1 MKKYCALI
9 LAITTTIIH
18 AEPIELDRIV
28 AIVNNEAIT
37 ASELSQELKTVKLQ
51 LREQNT
57 RLPADD
63 LLRGQVL
70 QKLILTHL
78 QLQLAKSNSIVVD
91 DDTLNRAIQ
100 RIAEQNRM
108 TLTEFRAVLEK
119 DNYEFSKFRED
130 IRTEIIMNRLRQ
142 RQVDNRVNI
151 TESEVDQFLAEQRK
165 SGTTDD
171 EYHIAH
177 ILVAVPETASPEDI
191 RNAKDKAQSLLDQ
204 LRNGADF
211 SQLAI
216 GASSGQQA
224 LSGGDLG
231 WRKRGQLPTVFANI
245 VPGMQ
250 KDAVSELIRSPS
262 GFHIIKLLDQ
272 RGGDQHIVTQTHA
285 RHILIRTNELIG
297 DVQAQEQLQQI
308 KQRLIGGDSF
318 ADLARTHSDDKA
330 SAAKGGD
337 LGWSSPGQMVP
348 AFETMMDKL
357 KPGEISE
364 PFESNFG
371 WHIVEVLERRTHDD
385 TAEFQRNNARKQ
397 LIDRK
402 VAEEQELWL
411 RRLRDEAYV
420 DIRLNEKP

>member
-9 LAITTTIIH
+9 LTIVAAMAQ
-18 AEPIELDRIV
+18 AEPVELDRIV

-37 ASELSQELKTVKLQ
+37 ASELTQELKAVKLQ
-51 LREQNT
+51 LREQNA
-57 RLPADD
+57 RLPAEDI
-63 LLRGQVL
+63 LRGQVL

-78 QLQLAKSNSIVVD
+78 QLQLAKSNNIVVD

-100 RIAEQNRM
+100 RIAEQNKM
-108 TLTEFRAVLEK
+108 SLAEFRTVLEK
-119 DNYEFSKFRED
+119 DNYEFGKFRED
-130 IRTEIIMNRLRQ
+130 IRAEIIMNRLRQ
-142 RQVDNRVNI
+142 RQVDNRINI
-151 TESEVDQFLAEQRK
+151 SEDEVDQFLLEQRK
-165 SGTTDD
+165 NGKADD

-177 ILVAVPETASPEDI
+177 ILIAVPESARPEDI

-204 LRNGADF
+204 LRSGADF

-231 WRKRGQLPTVFANI
+231 WRKSGQLPTVFANI
-245 VPGMQ
+245 VPGM
-250 KDAVSELIRSPS
+250 KKGAVSDLIRSPS

-272 RGGDQHIVTQTHA
+272 RSSQQHIVTQTHA

-297 DVQAQEQLQQI
+297 DTQAQERLQQI

-348 AFETMMDKL
+348 AFEAMMDKL

-402 VAEEQELWL
+402 VTEEQELWL
-411 RRLRDEAYV
+411 RRLRDEAYI
-420 DIRLNEKP
+420 DIRLNEKS

>member
-9 LAITTTIIH
+9 LAIATTIAR

-57 RLPADD
+57 RLPSDE

-70 QKLILTHL
+70 QKLVLTHL
-78 QLQLAKSNSIVVD
+78 QLQLARSNNIVVD

-100 RIAEQNRM
+100 RIAEQNKM
-108 TLTEFRAVLEK
+108 TLAEFRAVLEK

-151 TESEVDQFLAEQRK
+151 TEGEVDQFLAEQRK
-165 SGTTDD
+165 SGTNND

-204 LRNGADF
+204 LHSGADF

-231 WRKRGQLPTVFANI
+231 WRKSGQLPTVFANI
-245 VPGMQ
+245 VPNMQ
-250 KDAVSELIRSPS
+250 KGAISELIRSPS
-262 GFHIIKLLDQ
+262 GFHIIKLLEQ
-272 RGGDQHIVTQTHA
+272 RGGEQHIVTQTHA

-297 DVQAQEQLQQI
+297 DAQAQAQLQQI
-308 KQRLIGGDSF
+308 KQRLIGGNSF

-348 AFETMMDKL
+348 AFEAMMDKL

>member
-9 LAITTTIIH
+9 LVFAVAIAH
-18 AEPIELDRIV
+18 ADPVELDRIV
-28 AIVNNEAIT
+28 AIVNNETIT
-37 ASELSQELKTVKLQ
+37 ASELNQELRTVKLQ
-51 LREQNT
+51 LREQNA

-63 LLRGQVL
+63 ILRGQVL

-78 QLQLAKSNSIVVD
+78 QLQLAKSNNIVVD

-100 RIAEQNRM
+100 RIAEQNKM
-108 TLTEFRAVLEK
+108 SLTEFRVVLEK
-119 DNYEFSKFRED
+119 DNYEFNKFRED
-130 IRTEIIMNRLRQ
+130 IRAEIIMNRLRQ
-142 RQVDNRVNI
+142 RQVDNRVNVS
-151 TESEVDQFLAEQRK
+151 EAEVDQFLAEQRK
-165 SGTTDD
+165 SGKADD

-177 ILVAVPETASPEDI
+177 ILIAVPETASPEDI
-191 RNAKDKAQSLLDQ
+191 RSAKDKAQSLLDQ

-231 WRKRGQLPTVFANI
+231 WRKSGQLPTVFANI

-250 KDAVSELIRSPS
+250 KGMISDLIRSPS

-272 RGGDQHIVTQTHA
+272 RGGEQHIVTQTHA

-297 DVQAQEQLQQI
+297 DVQAQERLQQI
-308 KQRLIGGDSF
+308 KQRLIGGNSF

-348 AFETMMDKL
+348 VFEAMMDKL

-385 TAEFQRNNARKQ
+385 TAEFQRNSARKQ

-402 VAEEQELWL
+402 VDEEQELWL
-411 RRLRDEAYV
+411 RRLRDEAYI